1 MPEIINVNNT
11 DLVVKTWKNQ
21 RVVTFKDID
30 EVHKRPEGTARRTF
44 TQNKKHFIENEDY
57 FFLKPENLENTGM
70 GILYPSETLENTELD
85 EKRPIELKSDN
96 TSETSN
102 SLMNEIRP
110 SEIKDENSSESS
122 NSLKYEIHTSINQ
135 NDINTRGT
143 IFLTESGYLMLVKS
157 FNDDKAWEVQRTLVN
172 TYFKAKEVFTIT
184 EQQYNALLNNYNTL
198 VDKLNELSTK
208 LIVNTETTNKL
219 DCRVACIESGI
230 SVSGG
235 RLSPWVKEMS
245 SKVMELAD
253 CYEKTVK
260 KMYSLIIEHME
271 DKFGLFFNGY
281 YSQYV
286 ADHPNEKTIWRIVVI
301 EYYDLND
308 LFESAYKDLAKE
320 IGLYPDNRVD
330 AYYEF

>member
-30 EVHKRPEGTARRTF
+30 EVHERPEGTARNRF
-44 TQNKKHFIENEDY
+44 NDNKKRFILGEDY
-57 FFLKPENLENTGM
+57 FVITP
-70 GILYPSETLENTELD
+70 PDLENTELY
-85 EKRPIELKSDN
+85 EKRTIGIDTVSP
-96 TSETSN
+96 
-102 SLMNEIRP
+102 
-110 SEIKDENSSESS
+110 
-122 NSLKYEIHTSINQ
+122 
-135 NDINTRGT
+135 RGT

-157 FNDDKAWEVQRTLVN
+157 LNDDKAWDVQRKLVN
-172 TYFKAKEVFTIT
+172 TYFKAKEVFAIT
-184 EQQYNALLNNYNTL
+184 EQQYNALLDNYNTL
-198 VDKLNELSTK
+198 VDKLNELSTR
-208 LIVNTETTNKL
+208 LIANTETTDKL

-253 CYEKTVK
+253 CYGETVK
-260 KMYSLIIEHME
+260 KTYSRIITHMQ
-271 DKFGLFFNGY
+271 DKFGIFFERY

>member
-1 MPEIINVNNT
+1 MPEIVNINNT
-11 DLVVKTWKNQ
+11 NLAVKEWKNQ
-21 RVVTFKDID
+21 RVITFKDID
-30 EVHKRPEGTARRTF
+30 DVHERPEGTARHRF
-44 TQNKKHFIENEDY
+44 NENKDKFIENEDY
-57 FFLKPENLENTGM
+57 YVLKPESLA
-70 GILYPSETLENTELD
+70 NTELD
-85 EKRPIELKSDN
+85 EKRPIGI
-96 TSETSN
+96 
-102 SLMNEIRP
+102 NEVSP
-110 SEIKDENSSESS
+110 
-122 NSLKYEIHTSINQ
+122 
-135 NDINTRGT
+135 RGT

-157 FNDDKAWEVQRTLVN
+157 LNDDKAWEVQRTLVN

-330 AYYEF
+330 VYYEF